1 VEHLSYPIESGDYAG
16 AGAASR
22 DLKRH
27 LKRIGA
33 EADAVRRAMIAA
45 YEAEMNVVIHTA
57 AGGRLDAIV
66 TSGQLDVD
74 VVDNGPGIPDVD
86 AAMREGFSTASA
98 EARALGFGAGMGL
111 PNIARNSDRV
121 TVSSTVGGGTTVS
134 FTIALRPDA
143 AVQGAPVSSLSTLPE
158 VCRDCR
164 HCLLACPTAALRV
177 RDGRPS
183 VLHHLCVDCT
193 SCIGVCA
200 PEALTLLDAAGPLE
214 CRGVLAVPPALL
226 AGFGDHPA
234 ATVLAELRALGF
246 DEVVSVHSYEDALR
260 RRVLDLAATSALPE
274 PVISPVCPAAVSL
287 VELRFPALVP
297 HLAPL
302 ASPWEAV
309 QRELDGRDATF
320 VVSCPSQ
327 RSALLAQLPTDQ
339 RRTVTPRRVREAVL
353 PRLTARH
360 DGAGERPE
368 APWPQA
374 SGADDLLVVDG
385 VAHVTAVLEQ
395 IEDGVLSGVS
405 AVEPYLC
412 DGGCFGS
419 PLLAEDARVAA
430 WRWAAAAGLP
440 GEGRSVERARP
451 YRPRPGVRLDDDMAV
466 AIRKLG
472 ELDVETRALPGKD
485 CGVCGAPT
493 CAALAED
500 IVMSRSTR
508 AACPYVTTEEG
519 SDS

>member
-1 VEHLSYPIESGDYAG
+1 VKL
-16 AGAASR
+16 
-22 DLKRH
+22 
-27 LKRIGA
+27 
-33 EADAVRRAMIAA
+33 
-45 YEAEMNVVIHTA
+45 T
-57 AGGRLDAIV
+57 
-66 TSGQLDVD
+66 
-74 VVDNGPGIPDVD
+74 
-86 AAMREGFSTASA
+86 
-98 EARALGFGAGMGL
+98 
-111 PNIARNSDRV
+111 
-121 TVSSTVGGGTTVS
+121 STVGHGTTVS
-134 FTIALRPDA
+134 FTIALRPEA
-143 AVQGAPVSSLSTLPE
+143 TVHGTPASSLSTVAD

-164 HCLLACPTAALRV
+164 HCLVACPTAALRV

-193 SCIGVCA
+193 SCIAVCA
-200 PEALTLLDAAGPLE
+200 PEALTLLDAAGPLGGQ
-214 CRGVLAVPPALL
+214 GVLAVPPALL

-234 ATVLAELRALGF
+234 ATVLAELQALGF
-246 DEVVSVHSYEDALR
+246 DEVVSVHGYEDALR
-260 RRVLDLAATSALPE
+260 REVLDLAATSAFPE
-274 PVISPVCPAAVSL
+274 PVISPVCPAAVNL

-302 ASPWEAV
+302 ASPWEAL
-309 QRELDGRDATF
+309 QRDLVGREVTF

-327 RSALLAQLPTDQ
+327 RSALLAQQPTDQ

-360 DGAGERPE
+360 EGAGERGG

-374 SGADDLLVVDG
+374 NGADDLLVVDG
-385 VAHVTAVLEQ
+385 VTHVVAVLEQ
-395 IEDGVLSGVS
+395 IEDGVLTGVS

-430 WRWAAAAGLP
+430 WRWAAAAGLDAA
-440 GEGRSVERARP
+440 GRVAPRARP
-451 YRPRPGVRLDDDMAV
+451 FRPRPGVRLDDDMAV

-472 ELDVETRALPGKD
+472 ELDAETRALPGKD

-500 IVMSRSTR
+500 IVMGRSIR
-508 AACPYVTTEEG
+508 AACPYVTSVEG
-519 SDS
+519 SVS

>member
-1 VEHLSYPIESGDYAG
+1 VEHLTYPIESGDYAG

-45 YEAEMNVVIHTA
+45 YEAEMNVVIHTS
-57 AGGRLDAIV
+57 AGGRLDATV

-74 VVDNGPGIPDVD
+74 VVDHGPGIADVS

-121 TVSSTVGGGTTVS
+121 KVTSTVGKGTTVS
-134 FTIALRPDA
+134 FTIALRPEA
-143 AVQGAPVSSLSTLPE
+143 AVQGAPASSLSTVPE

-164 HCLLACPTAALRV
+164 HCLVACPTAAMRV
-177 RDGRPS
+177 RHGRPS
-183 VLHHLCVDCT
+183 VLHHLCIDCT
-193 SCIGVCA
+193 SCIAACA

-214 CRGVLAVPPALL
+214 GGDVLAVPPALL
-226 AGFGDHPA
+226 AGLGDHPT
-234 ATVLAELRALGF
+234 ATVLAELQAVGF
-246 DEVVSVHSYEDALR
+246 DEVVCVHAYEDALR
-260 RRVLDLAATSALPE
+260 QRVLDLAATSALPE
-274 PVISPVCPAAVSL
+274 PVISPVCPAAVNL
-287 VELRFPALVP
+287 IELRFPALVK
-297 HLAPL
+297 HVAPL
-302 ASPWEAV
+302 ASPWEAL
-309 QRELDGRDATF
+309 QRDLDGRDVTY

-327 RSALLAQLPTDQ
+327 RSALLTQQPTDQ

-353 PRLTARH
+353 PRLTARR
-360 DGAGERPE
+360 DGAGERAA

-374 SGADDLLVVDG
+374 NGADDLLVVDG
-385 VAHVTAVLEQ
+385 VAHVIAVLEQ
-395 IEDGVLSGVS
+395 LEDGVLNGVT

-430 WRWAAAAGLP
+430 WRWAGAAGLDRA
-440 GEGRSVERARP
+440 GCSLERARP
-451 YRPRPGVRLDDDMAV
+451 LRPRPGVRLDDDMAA

-472 ELDVETRALPGKD
+472 ELDAETRMLPGKD

-500 IVMSRSTR
+500 IVMNRSTR
-508 AACPYVTTEEG
+508 AACPYAITEEG
-519 SDS
+519 SV